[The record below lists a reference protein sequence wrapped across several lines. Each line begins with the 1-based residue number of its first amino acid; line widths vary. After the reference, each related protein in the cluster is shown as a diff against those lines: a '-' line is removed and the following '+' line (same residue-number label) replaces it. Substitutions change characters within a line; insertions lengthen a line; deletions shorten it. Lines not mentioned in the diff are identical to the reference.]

1 MSDPIQKEYHGQ
13 MNALA
18 RKIDEFFNGRRKP
31 GRSPRVGFI
40 LLTAEFGKIEDGRVN
55 YISNG
60 NRPDMLAMLREYLAR
75 AEGRY
80 AEPEGGK
87 PQ

>member
-1 MSDPIQKEYHGQ
+1 MADPIQQKYHGQ
-13 MNALA
+13 MNKLA
-18 RKIDEFFNGRRKP
+18 QSIDEYFNGPNKP
-31 GRSPRVGFI
+31 GRKRKVAFI
-40 LLTAEFGKIEDGRVN
+40 LLTAEFGLIEDGRVN
-55 YISNG
+55 YSSNG